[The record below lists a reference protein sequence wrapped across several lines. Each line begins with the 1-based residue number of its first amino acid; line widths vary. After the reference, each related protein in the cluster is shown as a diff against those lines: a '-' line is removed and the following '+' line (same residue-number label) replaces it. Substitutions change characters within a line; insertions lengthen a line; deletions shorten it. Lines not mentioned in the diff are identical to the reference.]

1 MTGDSRDPVDV
12 HQSIAD
18 RICESGRAAGRLP
31 SEHSPTGNQRTSATL
46 ASECSTTAPKP
57 NHRGA
62 VHTPRLV
69 DADSVEGD
77 GCGTRS
83 RRVDYFTPAK
93 LEALVAVAEQGS
105 LSAAARSLHISQPAL
120 SQTIGGL
127 ERRLGTKL
135 FVRTSTGVKTTRAG
149 RAVLSEARTIL
160 DRHDRLLQ
168 VAAGCVADEGG
179 ALRLSIPP
187 ELPVNVLRTL
197 AKFAAEHPATRLRTR
212 RLTIAT
218 QLAGLHGGALDVCF
232 MNERPAGHDLH
243 SMLLAVEHLGAL
255 VSHSVAARVAGPEG
269 IRLDTLAGLEWL
281 GFPRSS
287 SPAWHDRVAAVL
299 RTHGIDPDDG
309 EGRRDDFGI
318 PSVVYTAVS
327 GGHGF
332 ALAPAHWAHPVTD
345 TVTWI
350 PLADDSVVRTTWAV
364 WHANCRRRDV
374 AQLIQALE
382 TCDSPTHDPSSA
394 PSRCP

>member
-1 MTGDSRDPVDV
+1 MIRESRDPIEVRPG
-12 HQSIAD
+12 IAD
-18 RICESGRAAGRLP
+18 RICESGHAAGGLP
-31 SEHSPTGNQRTSATL
+31 NQRSLTGNQRTSATL
-46 ASECSTTAPKP
+46 AECTTAAPKS
-57 NHRGA
+57 NHRAA

-69 DADSVEGD
+69 DAGSIDGD
-77 GCGTRS
+77 GCRTRS

-135 FVRTSTGVKTTRAG
+135 FVRTSTGVTTTRAG

-179 ALRLSIPP
+179 ALRLSIPF
-187 ELPVNVLRTL
+187 ELPVDVLGAL

-212 RLTIAT
+212 RLTMAT
-218 QLAGLHGGALDVCF
+218 QLAGLHGGALDVSF
-232 MNERPAGHDLH
+232 MNERPPGHGLH
-243 SMLLAVEHLGAL
+243 SMLLAREHLGVL
-255 VSHSVAARVAGPEG
+255 VSRSVAARVAGPQG
-269 IRLDTLAGLEWL
+269 IRLETLAGLEWL

-309 EGRRDDFGI
+309 EGRRDDFAI

-327 GGHGF
+327 GGHAF
-332 ALAPAHWAHPVTD
+332 ALAPAHWSHPVTE

-350 PLADDSVVRTTWAV
+350 PLVDDSVVRSTWAV
-364 WHANCRRRDV
+364 WYANCRRGDV

-382 TCDSPTHDPSSA
+382 TCDSTTQKASSSPTRSP
-394 PSRCP
+394 